1 MMQAMS
7 WRRHVTVHSIKS
19 DGLLLLLSTQ
29 AKRARISITAGSQ
42 QPPLSPVE
50 IGDQQSPIVQRAPE
64 ASPRP
69 RVPISPFQL
78 DAQRAD
84 GEPFP
89 FGGRAGIRRAATA
102 PQQTNV
108 NPFASQ
114 TVSSSARPQ
123 RFGTAPC
130 SPLHIGPHRL
140 EMFL

>member
-1 MMQAMS
+1 
-7 WRRHVTVHSIKS
+7 
-19 DGLLLLLSTQ
+19 LLLLPQ
-29 AKRARISITAGSQ
+29 AKKARISITAGPP
-42 QPPLSPVE
+42 QPPVSRVE
-50 IGDQQSPIVQRAPE
+50 IGDQRSPIVQRAPE

-78 DAQRAD
+78 DAQHAD

-114 TVSSSARPQ
+114 TVSSSL
-123 RFGTAPC
+123 FWW
-130 SPLHIGPHRL
+130 L
-140 EMFL
+140 

>member
-1 MMQAMS
+1 MHGIPL
-7 WRRHVTVHSIKS
+7 RGHV
-19 DGLLLLLSTQ
+19 LLSTRRARAFLLLPQ
-29 AKRARISITAGSQ
+29 AKTARISITAGPPQ
-42 QPPLSPVE
+42 QPLSRVE
-50 IGDQQSPIVQRAPE
+50 IDDQRSPIVQRAPE

-78 DAQRAD
+78 DAQHAN

-114 TVSSSARPQ
+114 TVSSSLFWA
-123 RFGTAPC
+123 
-130 SPLHIGPHRL
+130 S
-140 EMFL
+140 